1 MSVSRDTYVIKK
13 HSRKDVVQ
21 MMDALV
27 WEPQQNKLAK
37 IMGVEK
43 KDWSS
48 LLTVE
53 TPPNIV

>member
-1 MSVSRDTYVIKK
+1 
-13 HSRKDVVQ
+13 